1 MATAHSSA
9 QVSTSRRTDP
19 RVKVLYVLWIF
30 AIVSF
35 VSDPRVLSVVLLL
48 TVGTVLA
55 ARLSLWELVKSARF
69 GFLVALASFL
79 LWVLFLRERGP
90 ALLHL
95 HRFCITAAG
104 LANGWSVAARI
115 AAILL
120 SCLVVFRTTRTREL
134 MTALYRLRLS
144 VPFAM
149 VVGIVLRL
157 IPQLRAEHATIV
169 EAQRS
174 RGVEFNTGGLLS
186 RMRKHTAY
194 LVPLVLRALKIT
206 SDLSLAMEARG
217 FDPYAPRTFSQDLQF
232 DLTDHLLTG
241 LMGVLLVIA
250 VAARIRGFG
259 AMPTAWLPS

>member
-1 MATAHSSA
+1 MATAYSSA
-9 QVSTSRRTDP
+9 QVSTNHRTDP

-30 AIVSF
+30 AMVSF
-35 VSDPRVLSVVLLL
+35 IADPRILSAVLLV
-48 TVGTVLA
+48 TIGSVFT
-55 ARLSLWELVKSARF
+55 ARLSLWELMKSARF
-69 GFLVALASFL
+69 GFFVAIASFL
-79 LWVLFLRERGP
+79 LWILFLRERGP

-95 HRFCITAAG
+95 GWFRVTVAG

-120 SCLVVFRTTRTREL
+120 SCLVVFRTTKTREV
-134 MTALYRLRLS
+134 MTALYRLRVS

-169 EAQRS
+169 EAQCS
-174 RGVEFNTGGLLS
+174 RGVEFNTGSLLS
-186 RMRKHTAY
+186 RMRKHMAY

-206 SDLSLAMEARG
+206 SDLSLAMEARA
-217 FDPYAPRTFSQDLQF
+217 FDPYAARTFSQNLQF
-232 DLTDHLLTG
+232 DSADYLL
-241 LMGVLLVIA
+241 LSVMGILLVAAI
-250 VAARIRGFG
+250 AARIYGYG

>member
-1 MATAHSSA
+1 MVTAYGSV

-30 AIVSF
+30 VIVSF
-35 VSDPRVLSVVLLL
+35 VADPRILSAVLLV
-48 TVGTVLA
+48 TVGAVFV

-69 GFLVALASFL
+69 GFFVAVASFL
-79 LWVLFLRERGP
+79 LWVVFLRGRGP

-95 HRFCITAAG
+95 GWFRVTAAG

-120 SCLVVFRTTRTREL
+120 SCLLLFRTSRTREV
-134 MTALYRLRLS
+134 MTALYRLRVS

-149 VVGIVLRL
+149 VVSIVLRL
-157 IPQLRAEHATIV
+157 IPQLQAEHAVIV

-186 RMRKHTAY
+186 RMRKHMAY
-194 LVPLVLRALKIT
+194 LIPLVLRALKIT

-217 FDPYAPRTFSQDLQF
+217 FDPYAPRTFSQNLHF
-232 DLTDHLLTG
+232 DSRDYFLMG
-241 LMGVLLVIA
+241 LMGILLA
-250 VAARIRGFG
+250 VALAARIQGFG
-259 AMPTAWLPS
+259 GMPTEWLPS